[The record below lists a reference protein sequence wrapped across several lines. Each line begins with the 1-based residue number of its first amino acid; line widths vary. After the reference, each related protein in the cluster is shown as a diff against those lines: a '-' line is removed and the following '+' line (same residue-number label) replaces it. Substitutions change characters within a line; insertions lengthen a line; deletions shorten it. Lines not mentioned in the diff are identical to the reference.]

1 MLIWNL
7 ILRFYCPP
15 PFLLL
20 LSVPSD
26 ERQLNHWAEKDSC
39 TLCIPKLTSATHS
52 PSCVVATM
60 HSYTHHCDPGA
71 LLHSVTVALLY
82 FTFLYYS
89 CTYISNATP
98 DFDKLTAQLCQWSTP
113 YVPVQ
118 LPHYRCCSFIHSFQ
132 ELIWYALMS
141 TICVLSFQGSWRRS
155 SIVFVAHIQ
164 LLLLDRFTEKRRW
177 KIKLCWIFLLPRINR
192 DHWNSEQNARG
203 DWQAE

>member
-98 DFDKLTAQLCQWSTP
+98 DFDKLTAPLCQWSTP

-118 LPHYRCCSFIHSFQ
+118 LPHYRCCSFIHSRSWFDMHSCLQ
-132 ELIWYALMS
+132 YVYYPSRVHDDA
-141 TICVLSFQGSWRRS
+141 VPLSSWPTYNCFCWIGLLRNADGRS
-155 SIVFVAHIQ
+155 SCAGYF
-164 LLLLDRFTEKRRW
+164 
-177 KIKLCWIFLLPRINR
+177 CFL
-192 DHWNSEQNARG
+192 G
-203 DWQAE
+203 